1 VLVVDDVQ
9 DSVDSLAALLRSDG
23 NEVQTATD
31 GLEAVEKAEAFK
43 PDLILLDLGLPNLNG
58 YEACAL
64 IRRRP
69 WGKGIVIVALTGWG
83 QDEDRRRT
91 LSAGFDAHL
100 VKPVQYEA
108 VRALLASPLMA

>member
-1 VLVVDDVQ
+1 
-9 DSVDSLAALLRSDG
+9 
-23 NEVQTATD
+23 
-31 GLEAVEKAEAFK
+31 
-43 PDLILLDLGLPNLNG
+43 LPNLNG

-64 IRRRP
+64 IRRHP

-83 QDEDRRRT
+83 QDDDRRRT
-91 LSAGFDAHL
+91 LGAGFDAHL